1 MKVNK
6 HPHYIKNYKQEKST
20 HMFKWRSEAK
30 WHPSEIFIMNH
41 KCIFLNKHVSQNYYI
56 QEDKG
61 ATVQLDNQQGPIL
74 LVTAS

>member
-1 MKVNK
+1 
-6 HPHYIKNYKQEKST
+6 
-20 HMFKWRSEAK
+20 
-30 WHPSEIFIMNH
+30 MNH